1 MGWMS
6 PFNLT
11 GSCRRN
17 RQVNPVT
24 GGKMLFAGAG
34 LAFLASRL
42 PTIYRRA
49 KDGVRPSLTN
59 QWLQDLPAD
68 ISQFSYAPSV
78 LKCEP
83 FIFQSHKMKDGGM
96 HIADVN
102 GLID

>member
-34 LAFLASRL
+34 LVFLAIRL
-42 PTIYRRA
+42 PTI
-49 KDGVRPSLTN
+49 
-59 QWLQDLPAD
+59 
-68 ISQFSYAPSV
+68 
-78 LKCEP
+78 
-83 FIFQSHKMKDGGM
+83 
-96 HIADVN
+96 
-102 GLID
+102 